1 MPANKQK
8 NIPFQLVVAALL
20 DENTPFPPTYLH
32 RFSKMAADELE
43 QLKRAWLQVNP
54 ARRLA
59 LLEDLEDLV
68 EGDTLVILDD
78 IARFA
83 LLDPDPAVRTTAI
96 RMLWDDPDVKL
107 VETFTGMLRNDPEPV
122 VRAAAASAI
131 GLFVYLGELEEV
143 PENIHHQV
151 EDELLRVMGG
161 PDQAIVR
168 RRALESL
175 GYSGRE
181 EVIELIQNGYENG
194 DLEWLASALFAMG
207 RSADPRWERSVLDML
222 RHEDT
227 TVQTEAAR
235 AAGALELAAAR
246 EPLLELLEEPQA
258 LDDDLYAAAVWSLS
272 QIGGE
277 DVRETLE
284 RMAEAADDDEDANFL
299 EQALENLDFTE
310 GFGVLDMFDF
320 DENEDDE
327 PGSNGRLGPG
337 GADEEEDGSKD

>member
-1 MPANKQK
+1 MPAKKQK

-59 LLEDLEDLV
+59 LLEDLEDML
-68 EGDTLVILDD
+68 EGDNLVILDD
-78 IARFA
+78 LSRFA
-83 LLDPDPAVRTTAI
+83 LQDPDPAVRTTAI
-96 RMLWDDPDVKL
+96 RMLWDDPDLKL
-107 VETFTGMLRNDPEPV
+107 VNTFTGILRTDPEPV
-122 VRAAAASAI
+122 VRAAAASAL

-143 PENIHHQV
+143 PDGLHEQV

-161 PDQAIVR
+161 PDHAIVR

-181 EVIELIQNGYENG
+181 EVVELIQSGYQNG

-207 RSADPRWERSVLDML
+207 RSADPRWERPVLEML

-246 EPLLELLEEPQA
+246 EPLLELLEQPQA
-258 LDDDLYAAAVWSLS
+258 LEDDLYAAVVWSLS

-277 DVRETLE
+277 NVRETLE
-284 RMAEAADDDEDANFL
+284 RMAEETDDDEDADFL
-299 EQALENLDFTE
+299 DQALENLDFTE
-310 GFGVLDMFDF
+310 GFDVLDMFDF
-320 DENEDDE
+320 DEGEEEE

-337 GADEEEDGSKD
+337 SDDEGEDWSKN